1 MKKRSY
7 LLSRVR
13 SALLLGAALP
23 LLAGAEPPAPSPPK
37 QRDWLAP
44 PPPVDADPS
53 FRDPRFELFPGAGDI
68 GVPDR
73 HGISPGLREEI
84 RRHSERVLNQ
94 VSDELSTL

>member
-1 MKKRSY
+1 MKRSY
-7 LLSRVR
+7 PLSRVR

-37 QRDWLAP
+37 QRDWLAT
-44 PPPVDADPS
+44 PPVDADPS
-53 FRDPRFELFPGAGDI
+53 FRDPRFELFPGAEDI